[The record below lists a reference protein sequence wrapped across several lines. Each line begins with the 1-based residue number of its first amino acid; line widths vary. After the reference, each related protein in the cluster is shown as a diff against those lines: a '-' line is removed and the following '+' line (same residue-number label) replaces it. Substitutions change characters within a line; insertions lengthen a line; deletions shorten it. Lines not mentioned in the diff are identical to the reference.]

1 MQRFR
6 LLAQEGLRNDAGNVD
21 IQKGKLDLV
30 VLRYMARRLHLT
42 VRQLDEQVPASQP
55 LLYRLQERYGRMHRI
70 AIYKQQELVLRDTL
84 MFVGFISRKR
94 KALQDS
100 IADQIEDIDRQL
112 MVELVNAPGIISYSS
127 LELRNGD
134 WCNLVLLSD
143 VEAKMHI
150 RDTPIHRYAAYSLSE
165 AYYEWIRLHHGIMP
179 QGLDHTEM
187 LLQKTRYYF
196 FEEPQTRPTIW
207 ECIYDGVGT
216 AARPCPRTSHMTAPG
231 GDPKRLKWTGTSRC
245 PYRKKVLPDSGGK
258 VHQAACAGG
267 RREQSKI
274 RPSSP

>member
-6 LLAQEGLRNDAGNVD
+6 PVAQEGLRNDAGNTD

-42 VRQLDEQVPASQP
+42 VRQLDEPVPASQP

-112 MVELVNAPGIISYSS
+112 LVELVNAPGIVSYSS

-150 RDTPIHRYAAYSLSE
+150 RDTPIHRYAAYRLSE

-179 QGLDHTEM
+179 EGLDHTEM

-196 FEEPQTRPTIW
+196 FSAPQTRPTIW
-207 ECIYDGVGT
+207 ERIYDSVGI
-216 AARPCPRTSHMTAPG
+216 APG
-231 GDPKRLKWTGTSRC
+231 GDPEQLKWTGTSRS
-245 PYRKKVLPDSGGK
+245 PYRMSV
-258 VHQAACAGG
+258 
-267 RREQSKI
+267 
-274 RPSSP
+274 